1 MVLGGFSW
9 ARGNQ
14 LEYSFIRSQRKYA
27 LAGIVAG
34 ALLTVIC
41 YATQRDYQVKIEMY
55 PANVCYNLV
64 LAAERAGETAGYAE
78 TSRDFTFMHR
88 RQYTPNYAE
97 RTAAEAPHYNSSP
110 LPDPVSC

>member
-1 MVLGGFSW
+1 MLKSVSLHLVLSLLSFLGIVIDLRPSLSPHIVVYIPALVLGGFSW

-41 YATQRDYQVKIEMY
+41 YATQRDYQVKSLEVSAY
-55 PANVCYNLV
+55 PAVSPARS
-64 LAAERAGETAGYAE
+64 AANTR
-78 TSRDFTFMHR
+78 
-88 RQYTPNYAE
+88 
-97 RTAAEAPHYNSSP
+97 
-110 LPDPVSC
+110 L